1 MILVDQ
7 FMDIK
12 VRHGNGQSIR
22 SIAEDLGV
30 ARNTVRKVLRKEHSI
45 EATAPS
51 TKRRPK
57 RSKLDPYRAFI
68 RERVQEFNLSPIRL
82 LAEIQPMGYR
92 GGVHTIRRFVQSL
105 SQDKVRIELAT
116 VRFET
121 PPGKQAQ
128 CDWAHVGKF
137 PGSQGKMIDIYVFV
151 IVLGYSR
158 QMYIEFTTDM
168 KIPTLIACHQR
179 AFEFFQGIPQAI
191 LYDNMSQVR
200 SNPGRLN
207 LRFLD
212 FANHYGFTVKTHRPY
227 RPRTKGKVERAVDYI
242 KDNFLNGRRFE
253 GLSDMQMQAFV
264 WLEQTANVRVH
275 GTTGEKPQDL
285 WLQEKEQLLDLS
297 QVKPFQ
303 LAVREERKVASDS
316 FVSYGRSRY
325 SVPPCFIGK
334 NVEVSAE
341 LGVIRIYT
349 QDAIIAEHQEAQHP
363 GQTIMEPV
371 HMEELWRETL
381 EMIPVRGKP
390 HCEVNLQNEVVE
402 RRELS
407 IYEEVVQ

>member
-1 MILVDQ
+1 
-7 FMDIK
+7 
-12 VRHGNGQSIR
+12 
-22 SIAEDLGV
+22 
-30 ARNTVRKVLRKEHSI
+30 
-45 EATAPS
+45 
-51 TKRRPK
+51 
-57 RSKLDPYRAFI
+57 
-68 RERVQEFNLSPIRL
+68 
-82 LAEIQPMGYR
+82 
-92 GGVHTIRRFVQSL
+92 
-105 SQDKVRIELAT
+105 
-116 VRFET
+116 
-121 PPGKQAQ
+121 
-128 CDWAHVGKF
+128 
-137 PGSQGKMIDIYVFV
+137 
-151 IVLGYSR
+151 
-158 QMYIEFTTDM
+158 MYIEFTTDM